1 MLAACGL
8 VVLTLAVLGSALRGP
23 LETIRRTGSVVPGLE
38 GISPPAPGP
47 TPTDE
52 QTDELG
58 IDGVQPVAPE
68 LEAPS
73 WVPYVASA
81 LALVVVVALLVLIV
95 RAILGR
101 EAQSEEVDDDLT
113 GESSVAPVPLD
124 LTAPLRE
131 AAQALRSGAEPRDA
145 VQAAWV
151 ALETR
156 ASAAHLARGAS
167 QTPTEFAARLTGATA
182 ADPAAVEALLR
193 LYLSARFGDQ
203 PVGTRD
209 VEAAQDALD
218 RIAETWREDSADSA
232 DGSGRT
238 PATGHEGATR

>member
-1 MLAACGL
+1 M
-8 VVLTLAVLGSALRGP
+8 
-23 LETIRRTGSVVPGLE
+23 
-38 GISPPAPGP
+38 
-47 TPTDE
+47 
-52 QTDELG
+52 
-58 IDGVQPVAPE
+58 
-68 LEAPS
+68 
-73 WVPYVASA
+73 
-81 LALVVVVALLVLIV
+81 
-95 RAILGR
+95 
-101 EAQSEEVDDDLT
+101 
-113 GESSVAPVPLD
+113 
-124 LTAPLRE
+124 
-131 AAQALRSGAEPRDA
+131 
-145 VQAAWV
+145 

-218 RIAETWREDSADSA
+218 RIAETWREDSAD
-232 DGSGRT
+232 GSGRT